1 MNERGGRPLFSR
13 GWGITG
19 RAAPFLFLPSRS
31 SQLKCKFLAFAR
43 TRVLCPPRTK
53 QRVSSTAGVESGA
66 NIRSPPPAKG
76 YVAVGGI
83 IICIIHQRYSNYIW
97 GVTLVWGGD
106 GIWRLLY
113 FFRFFFLSRRKKLI
127 LILSGG
133 NEGRRVCRWG
143 GRKKK
148 NVLTISRLIY
158 RRALVSFP
166 LEERERRVVFWTFL
180 SFSLRSDRAFV
191 YTREYLYNEI
201 CDWFIA
207 ALAILLGRKTKRD
220 FAFTFAPSQEKY
232 YAHWLIIANSF
243 FCSI

>member
-19 RAAPFLFLPSRS
+19 RAALLFLPSRS

-43 TRVLCPPRTK
+43 MRVLYPPRTK

-106 GIWRLLY
+106 GIWRFLY

-143 GRKKK
+143 GKEEKERF
-148 NVLTISRLIY
+148 NHLTIDLSSRS
-158 RRALVSFP
+158 RFVSTRGEGKARGV
-166 LEERERRVVFWTFL
+166 LNVSVF
-180 SFSLRSDRAFV
+180 FS
-191 YTREYLYNEI
+191 
-201 CDWFIA
+201 
-207 ALAILLGRKTKRD
+207 
-220 FAFTFAPSQEKY
+220 
-232 YAHWLIIANSF
+232 
-243 FCSI
+243 